1 MIDRTFRVGRCM
13 IPRDRDTRRHAMYAN
28 RRKLR
33 WVAGVA
39 LASLAL
45 ASAGCGIIRPTR
57 GRHFEEVER
66 SGFLGDYSELGPRE
80 GFEAQEVY
88 VNSKAQWPHYDAIYI
103 QSVTLWVNDPD
114 KKPDP
119 KDRRDPTAHGAHRGE
134 GSARRAQHRD
144 HGGAAAARGVHD
156 RRARHR
162 HRRAGRHREHGRRSR
177 RRDHQ
182 PAARGGSRFA
192 RGHEGRHADA
202 FQVGRRAG
210 DLRSL
215 GRASARLLRGA
226 GGPADSSAE
235 EELNPAAVHGA
246 VDGPCSS
253 QAFKSS

>member
-1 MIDRTFRVGRCM
+1 
-13 IPRDRDTRRHAMYAN
+13 MYAN

-57 GRHFEEVER
+57 GRHFEDVER

-119 KDRRDPTAHGAHRGE
+119 KDQQMLTDMLYKAMHDKLSEKFKVVTADGPGVIRLRMALTEAKGARVALNTVTTVVPQLRAVSAIGGLGTDTAALVGTASMEGE
-134 GSARRAQHRD
+134 AVDAITNDRLAAVVDSRAGTKGVLRMLSKWADVQAICD
-144 HGGAAAARGVHD
+144 HWGE
-156 RRARHR
+156 RARDFF
-162 HRRAGRHREHGRRSR
+162 AAQGVQQIP
-177 RRDHQ
+177 Q
-182 PAARGGSRFA
+182 PK
-192 RGHEGRHADA
+192 
-202 FQVGRRAG
+202 
-210 DLRSL
+210 
-215 GRASARLLRGA
+215 
-226 GGPADSSAE
+226 
-235 EELNPAAVHGA
+235 
-246 VDGPCSS
+246 
-253 QAFKSS
+253 KS